1 MRFIAFDQSSNCTGW
16 SLWEDGHLI
25 KHEIIDLKKE
35 KNSDKRFAEMVL
47 QIYKVIREMKPSLV
61 VIEEVA
67 QQQNVLTVK
76 ILARLQGAII
86 GYCTAHSI
94 AIKIVEPSHWRSVL
108 EFQQGRGVK
117 REDLKWQAL
126 EYVRATYG
134 LQLPEDMAEAVC
146 IGAAHLKET
155 NQY

>member
-1 MRFIAFDQSSNCTGW
+1 MRFIAFDQSSNVTGW

-25 KHEIIDLKKE
+25 EHEMIDLKKE
-35 KNSDKRFAEMVL
+35 KNSEKRFAEMVL
-47 QIYKVIREMKPSLV
+47 RIYKVIRATNPSLV

-76 ILARLQGAII
+76 VLARLQGAII

-94 AIKIVEPSHWRSVL
+94 AVKIVEPSHWRSVL

-126 EYVRATYG
+126 DYVRKTFG

-146 IGAAHLKET
+146 IGAAHIEET
-155 NQY
+155 NKY